1 MQYAGGVT
9 TRIFKTNAQV
19 SVLLTD
25 LSRYPQFLVDLVQHG
40 FVSFSEEFQSS
51 KAKDAE
57 KMVIAKAVQQARS
70 KAEIIA
76 HASGRSI
83 ARVMKIADT
92 EETEP
97 VIARYYE
104 PRPYREMSISAQV
117 AGSLPGIP
125 QKITV
130 NKQVK
135 VTFALGR

>member
-57 KMVIAKAVQQARS
+57 KVVIEKAVQQAKS

-83 ARVMKIADT
+83 TRMMKIADT

-104 PRPYREMSISAQV
+104 PRSIGMVSSSVEAR
-117 AGSLPGIP
+117 ASLPGIP